1 MSSAQPK
8 RKIDYA
14 AKMKEAETYRIMGL
28 FAESMSTY
36 QGILNNV
43 PDLDPVSREKIQ
55 KEIVSIKKEIEIE
68 EEVDKKNLSTEEIS
82 QIKKSLTS
90 GDNISIT
97 LDSAAAFKE
106 LGLYTEALS
115 EYEKIVSTDYP
126 LAKYL
131 LEYIEC
137 NLKALPPD
145 QAVQKIKKLIQQ
157 KITDPK
163 EAGKT
168 IFLFG
173 LEMEKRGHEK
183 PAMDLFQSAI
193 TLFPQSKEIQEKLAA
208 LKPQQPATTGS
219 KYEYLLNQKL
229 INIEQLKNALNIAK
243 KSKRSV
249 EFILMQHYKLAKEE
263 IGKSLSLYYG
273 VPFKAFDPQTP
284 TPIEL
289 MGNLKK
295 AFLVQSTWVP
305 LSWNKGQV
313 EILVD
318 DLGNLTKTDS
328 IKSLIKA
335 RKVSYLVGFK
345 EDIEA
350 YINRFFDDNTMD
362 MNTPMEQ
369 TDVAMDE
376 MDDFISDIS
385 FEEEEEREEGADEF
399 DEASGQVVKLV
410 DQVIVTAY
418 RKSASDI
425 HIEPSSITKS
435 TTIRF
440 RMDGVCQEY
449 IKVPNS
455 MIKGLISRIKIMSG
469 LDIAEKRL
477 PQDGKIKFKRKG
489 IPVFEIRV
497 ATLPTTGG
505 YEDAVLRILGK
516 AGTIL
521 IDDMELSKRNLKVLK
536 QVINQPFGL
545 ILAVGPTGSGKTT
558 SLHALLNYIN
568 KPGVKIWTAEDPI
581 EITQMGLRQV
591 EVRPKIG
598 LDFAR
603 VMRSFL
609 RADPDIIMIGE
620 MRDHETASVAIEA
633 SLTGHLVLSTLH
645 TNSAPETITRI
656 LDMGLNALNFSDS
669 FRGVLAQRLV
679 RRLCTNCR
687 EAYYPSD
694 EEIEDILQYYGKE
707 DFQNSGL
714 ILNSKTS
721 LYRTV
726 GCATCSNTG
735 YKGRLAIHELMEGTA
750 PIKKMIKKAEITEA
764 IAEQARKDGMTN
776 LRQDGIVKALRGI
789 IDLNEVRRV
798 CIT

>member
-8 RKIDYA
+8 RKIDYE

-28 FAESMSTY
+28 FAESVSTY
-36 QGILNNV
+36 QEILNNV
-43 PDLDPVSREKIQ
+43 PDLNPASREKIQ
-55 KEIVSIKKEIEIE
+55 KEIASIKKEIEIE

-97 LDSAAAFKE
+97 LDSASAFKE

-115 EYEKIVSTDYP
+115 EYEKIVNTDYP

-137 NLKALPPD
+137 NLKVLPPD

-163 EAGKT
+163 ESGKT
-168 IFLFG
+168 IFAFG
-173 LEMEKRGHEK
+173 LEMEKHGHEK

-193 TLFPQSKEIQEKLAA
+193 TLFPQSKEIQEKLAS

-249 EFILMQHYKLAKEE
+249 EFILTQHFKLTKEE

-273 VPFKAFDPQTP
+273 VPFKPFDPQTP

-318 DLGNLTKTDS
+318 DPGNLTKTDS

-335 RKVSYLVGFK
+335 RKVNYLVGFK

-350 YINRFFDDNTMD
+350 YINRFFDDNIMD
-362 MNTPMEQ
+362 MNTPTEQ

-410 DQVIVTAY
+410 DQVIVAAY

-425 HIEPSSITKS
+425 HIEPSPITKS
-435 TTIRF
+435 TSIRF

-489 IPVFEIRV
+489 VPIFEIRV

-521 IDDMELSKRNLKVLK
+521 MDDMELSKRNLKVLK

-687 EAYYPSD
+687 EVYSPSD

-707 DFQNSGL
+707 DFQKSGL

-776 LRQDGIVKALRGI
+776 LRQDGIVKALQGI